1 MTTGQPQHRPQTA
14 FLDHAYAVVDRET
27 AEAVEQSE
35 WLRIFCVLEVRTTV
49 ADGETWR
56 GRYLRGR
63 RTYIELFAPGDVEGS
78 GEAEGSTGIGLSPHD
93 QGGLQIVADRL
104 ARGGVVP
111 ETHRRTRQE
120 GDRQVPWF
128 DAASLPG
135 EPDALSIWV
144 MEYVDGRGAR
154 RLREHPSAESG
165 SDGGQAG
172 PGRRAVADA
181 RRNKR

>member
-35 WLRIFCVLEVRTTV
+35 WLRTFCVLEVRTTV

-56 GRYLRGR
+56 GRYVRGR

-104 ARGGVVP
+104 ARGGSC
-111 ETHRRTRQE
+111 RRPTDEHGKKATDRFRGSTPRRFRVSPTRC
-120 GDRQVPWF
+120 R
-128 DAASLPG
+128 
-135 EPDALSIWV
+135 
-144 MEYVDGRGAR
+144 
-154 RLREHPSAESG
+154 SG
-165 SDGGQAG
+165 
-172 PGRRAVADA
+172 
-181 RRNKR
+181 